1 VSVQTIRPTD
11 LPAGHRRTVHV
22 DVTIPRP
29 TTVAGAF
36 RAAARVLAVNGLY
49 QGGDYFPNALSDV
62 HTPFASRPL
71 SIVAALRCAVEGD
84 PRAYSLLADEALMVL
99 ALRLEVDG
107 EGPEDHDLFGLE
119 AHVDD
124 WGDAEGRTTESA
136 VAVLY
141 AAADASERVAA

>member
-1 VSVQTIRPTD
+1 VNLIRPTD

-22 DVTIPRP
+22 DITIPRP
-29 TTVAGAF
+29 TCLAGTF
-36 RAAARVLAVNGLY
+36 RAAARVLAANGLY

-71 SIVAALRCAVEGD
+71 SVVAALRCAVEGD
-84 PRAYSLLADEALMVL
+84 PRSYSLLADEALMVL

-107 EGPEDHDLFGLE
+107 EGPEYMDLFGLE
-119 AHVDD
+119 DHVDS

-141 AAADASERVAA
+141 AAADASEVAA